1 MFVSPAIKHNRRKEW
16 YHFPISLLI
25 GILLFTFVFSFR
37 PLLVQAEEDPSLQ
50 SLLPLVGGAL
60 VEAGAQN
67 WDKASSELEQFEV
80 LWSKIDASASPD
92 LSSTIQKQLA
102 SAKEAVGSQNSEEA
116 SASLSLLAK
125 QVNQYVKD
133 NGEKS
138 DSPDGKE
145 VARELLEQVKQT
157 LTPLES
163 GDVSTAQA
171 RYKDIINGWSKVE
184 SPIRNGNFGVYSNLE
199 THMTMIRVALQTDPP
214 KAEQAVKELSD
225 LIVLLQNYIDGKL
238 DDQKSAPGTNSDKTL
253 ADAVALLQ
261 QVKQSVEGQNGNQ
274 ASELMQQ
281 FIVLWP
287 SVEGEVSIS
296 SATLYTAT
304 ENSITEAQSYLVSDP
319 VDFIKAAQVIDG
331 MISSLEPLTERTSYS
346 AWDAAVILL
355 REGLEA
361 ILVLAALLAF
371 VNRTKDKT
379 ARNFIWAGA
388 GTGLLLSAVIAVLLT
403 FAVSQA
409 VAGGTRETIEGFI
422 GLAAVVMMLAVG
434 HWLHNKSS
442 GKAWSKYLAKQVGGA
457 LERGSLWSLFALSG
471 LAILREGAETA
482 VFYIG
487 MAPSIENSQLII
499 GIASAL
505 AALSI
510 IGFCIIRFS
519 VKLPIRPFMLVA
531 SLLIYYLVIRFM
543 GESIHALQI
552 GGLLPAHS
560 KAWLPTISWIG
571 AYPTSETFISQL
583 VLLVF
588 VIWQLITAERNNK
601 AAKAA

>member
-25 GILLFTFVFSFR
+25 GILMFTFAFSFR

-80 LWSKIDASASPD
+80 LWSKIDTSASPD
-92 LSSTIQKQLA
+92 LSSTIQEQLV

-133 NGEKS
+133 NEEKS

-145 VARELLEQVKQT
+145 IARELLEQVKQT

-184 SPIRNGNFGVYSNLE
+184 APIRNGNFGVYSNLE

-238 DDQKSAPGTNSDKTL
+238 DDQKSATGTNSDKTL

-261 QVKQSVEGQNGNQ
+261 QVKQSVEGQNGDQ

-304 ENSITEAQSYLVSDP
+304 ENSMTEAQSYLVSDP
-319 VDFIKAAQVIDG
+319 VDFVKAAQVIDG
-331 MISSLEPLTERTSYS
+331 MISSLEPLTEHTSYS

-409 VAGGTRETIEGFI
+409 VAGGARETIEGFI

-442 GKAWSKYLAKQVGGA
+442 GQAWSKYLAKQVGGA

-487 MAPSIENSQLII
+487 MAPSIESSQLII
-499 GIASAL
+499 GIVSAL

-571 AYPTSETFISQL
+571 AYPTLETFIPQL

>member
-1 MFVSPAIKHNRRKEW
+1 MFVSPTIKHNRKKKW
-16 YHFPISLLI
+16 HPIPISLLA
-25 GILLFTFVFSFR
+25 GILLFIFVLSSNA
-37 PLLVQAEEDPSLQ
+37 PMAQAEEDPSLQ

-67 WDKASSELEQFEV
+67 WDKASSELEQFEE
-80 LWSKIDASASPD
+80 LWGKLDTSSSPD
-92 LSSTIQKQLA
+92 LNASIQEHLA
-102 SAKEAVGSQNSEEA
+102 SAKQAVSSQNAGDA
-116 SASLSLLAK
+116 SSSLSLLAK

-133 NGEKS
+133 NGDKVE
-138 DSPDGKE
+138 SPDGKE
-145 VARELLEQVKQT
+145 VARELLGQVKQT
-157 LTPLES
+157 LAPLES
-163 GDVSTAQA
+163 DDVSTAQA
-171 RYKDIINGWSKVE
+171 RYKDIVNGWSKVE
-184 SPIRNGNFGVYSNLE
+184 SPIRNGNFSVYSNLE
-199 THMTMIRVALQTDPP
+199 THMAMIRIALQTDPP
-214 KAEQAVKELSD
+214 KKEQAIQELND
-225 LIVLLQNYIDGKL
+225 LIVLLQDYVDGKL
-238 DDQKSAPGTNSDKTL
+238 DDQAAASEANSGKTL

-261 QVKQSVEGQNGNQ
+261 QAKQSVEGQNGAQ
-274 ASELMQQ
+274 AAELMQQ

-304 ENSITEAQSYLVSDP
+304 ENSMTEAQSYLVSEP
-319 VDFIKAAQVIDG
+319 VDLGKAGQVIDG
-331 MISSLEPLTERTSYS
+331 MISSLESLTERTSYS

-379 ARNFIWAGA
+379 ARNYIWTGA
-388 GTGLLLSAVIAVLLT
+388 ATGLLLSAVIAVLLT

-442 GKAWSKYLAKQVGGA
+442 VQAWNKYLAKQVGGA

-487 MAPSIENSQLII
+487 MAPSIESSQLII
-499 GIASAL
+499 GIVCAL
-505 AALSI
+505 AALTI

-519 VKLPIRPFMLVA
+519 VRLPIRPFMLVA

-560 KAWLPTISWIG
+560 KAWLPGISWIG
-571 AYPTSETFISQL
+571 AYPTLETFIPQFI
-583 VLLVF
+583 LLVF
-588 VIWQLITAERNNK
+588 VIWQFVAAERNNK
-601 AAKAA
+601 AAKPA

>member
-1 MFVSPAIKHNRRKEW
+1 MFVSPAIKHIRRKEW

-25 GILLFTFVFSFR
+25 GILLFTFAFSFR

-80 LWSKIDASASPD
+80 LWSKIDTSASPD
-92 LSSTIQKQLA
+92 LSSTIQEQLA

-184 SPIRNGNFGVYSNLE
+184 APIRNGNFGVYSNLE

-238 DDQKSAPGTNSDKTL
+238 DDQKSATGTNSDKTL
-253 ADAVALLQ
+253 ADAVALLE
-261 QVKQSVEGQNGNQ
+261 QVKQSVEGQNGDQ

-304 ENSITEAQSYLVSDP
+304 ENSMTEAQSYLVSDP
-319 VDFIKAAQVIDG
+319 VDFVKAAQVIDG
-331 MISSLEPLTERTSYS
+331 MISSLEPLTEHTSYS

-409 VAGGTRETIEGFI
+409 VAGGARETIEGFI

-442 GKAWSKYLAKQVGGA
+442 GQAWSKYLAKQVGGA
-457 LERGSLWSLFALSG
+457 LERGSLWSLFTLSG

-487 MAPSIENSQLII
+487 MAPSIESSQLII
-499 GIASAL
+499 GIVGAL

-571 AYPTSETFISQL
+571 AYPTLETFIPQL

>member
-1 MFVSPAIKHNRRKEW
+1 MFVSPAIKHIRRKEW

-25 GILLFTFVFSFR
+25 GILLFTFAFSFR

-80 LWSKIDASASPD
+80 LWSKIDTSASPD
-92 LSSTIQKQLA
+92 LSSTIQEQLA

-238 DDQKSAPGTNSDKTL
+238 DDQKSATGTNSDKTL
-253 ADAVALLQ
+253 ADAVALLE
-261 QVKQSVEGQNGNQ
+261 QVKQSVEGQNGDQ

-304 ENSITEAQSYLVSDP
+304 ENSMTEAQSYLVSDP
-319 VDFIKAAQVIDG
+319 VDFVKAAQVIDG
-331 MISSLEPLTERTSYS
+331 MISSLEPLTEHTSYS

-409 VAGGTRETIEGFI
+409 VAGGARETIEGFI

-442 GKAWSKYLAKQVGGA
+442 GQAWSKYLAKQVGGA
-457 LERGSLWSLFALSG
+457 LERGSLWSLFTLSG

-487 MAPSIENSQLII
+487 MAPSIESSQLII
-499 GIASAL
+499 GIVGAL

-571 AYPTSETFISQL
+571 AYPTLETFIPQL

>member
-80 LWSKIDASASPD
+80 LWSKIDTSASPD
-92 LSSTIQKQLA
+92 LSSTIQEQLA

-238 DDQKSAPGTNSDKTL
+238 DDQKSAPGINSDKTL

-261 QVKQSVEGQNGNQ
+261 QVKQSVEGQNGDQ

-304 ENSITEAQSYLVSDP
+304 ENSMTEAQSYLVSDP
-319 VDFIKAAQVIDG
+319 IDFVKAAQVIDG

-442 GKAWSKYLAKQVGGA
+442 GQAWSKYLAKQVGGA

-487 MAPSIENSQLII
+487 MAPSIESSQLII
-499 GIASAL
+499 GIVGAL

-571 AYPTSETFISQL
+571 AYPTFETFIPQL
-583 VLLVF
+583 VLIVF